1 MFAYTHWLNHRR
13 MGVQSCMRLTCVSST
28 SVQVCRPIHHHLY
41 STRGNSGRCGRALF
55 TLAMVFYK
63 KWWVLREIE
72 SVRRYYKSEP
82 TILPI
87 NQAARYLQ
95 RELEGDKLQ
104 VCVGGMPYKRLSS
117 IGRFYCLDTCLAHDT
132 FYSNQHAHECIM
144 KKYLPIVWKQ
154 VNLSCHG
161 IYKLDKFFNFWSQ
174 VIASAICT
182 RAYSKIINFVNVTIK
197 LQSTALI
204 CW

>member
-1 MFAYTHWLNHRR
+1 MILCPKRAFGFFFCIPTPSTVDSIHPPQKCYILMLFMFAYTHWLNHHRR

-95 RELEGDKLQ
+95 RESWKGTNCR
-104 VCVGGMPYKRLSS
+104 CVWGG
-117 IGRFYCLDTCLAHDT
+117 CLIRGWAALVDFTVLTPVWPMTLFTQTNTHMSALWR
-132 FYSNQHAHECIM
+132 NI
-144 KKYLPIVWKQ
+144 YL
-154 VNLSCHG
+154 
-161 IYKLDKFFNFWSQ
+161 
-174 VIASAICT
+174 
-182 RAYSKIINFVNVTIK
+182 
-197 LQSTALI
+197 
-204 CW
+204 